1 MSENTGGRLRR
12 DPAGISSD
20 KPSENLGR
28 RKSKVS
34 WERLIRSGLVGPK
47 ARPNG
52 VADGHPVNIPELRW
66 RRYYDGGTRK
76 DRRVEV
82 KAYTICQHKRDP
94 TGKSV
99 GSFNRE
105 AGDEAERLQSR

>member
-34 WERLIRSGLVGPK
+34 WERLIRSGSVGPK
-47 ARPNG
+47 ARPSG

-66 RRYYDGGTRK
+66 RRLTKGGRGRISESGDGYP
-76 DRRVEV
+76 DLP
-82 KAYTICQHKRDP
+82 AQ
-94 TGKSV
+94 V
-99 GSFNRE
+99 GLGR
-105 AGDEAERLQSR
+105 